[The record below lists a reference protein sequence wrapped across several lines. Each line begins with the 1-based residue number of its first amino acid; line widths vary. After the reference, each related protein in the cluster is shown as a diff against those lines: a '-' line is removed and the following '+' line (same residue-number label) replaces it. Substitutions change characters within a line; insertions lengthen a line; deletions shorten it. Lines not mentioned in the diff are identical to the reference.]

1 MKLIFENFSFNSFII
16 LRFMLQ
22 ENATSE
28 LLRSLG
34 LYRFGELFIKIHF
47 AWLPI
52 EAAFILFFLPQTSFH
67 FASLQSCAKTDEST
81 IIRLVTSVESTH
93 YTRGNRH

>member
-1 MKLIFENFSFNSFII
+1 
-16 LRFMLQ
+16 MLQ

-34 LYRFGELFIKIHF
+34 LYRFGELFIKIRF

-52 EAAFILFFLPQTSFH
+52 EAASIQFFLP
-67 FASLQSCAKTDEST
+67 
-81 IIRLVTSVESTH
+81 
-93 YTRGNRH
+93 